1 MCMARRQQLLHTQ
14 VLMLQAHRSSKHGVV
29 MDGLSMW
36 VAAKFGKRS
45 SAHPPEGYFP
55 GLSKEDAYIRLVNAY
70 RLRAD
75 DDNELGGGY
84 LHG

>member
-1 MCMARRQQLLHTQ
+1 
-14 VLMLQAHRSSKHGVV
+14 
-29 MDGLSMW
+29 MW

-45 SAHPPEGYFP
+45 GAHPPEGYFP

-70 RLRAD
+70 RLRVD